1 MPYTEL
7 LNKLKTQG
15 NQQNIKTQTENT
27 IHLNAPEVIKMVK
40 NRLRYGQGVNGGTIG
55 GDREKANYGYYKNMD
70 YASEKHKQNPLPGFG
85 KVDLFFNGNL
95 SDDITL
101 KKVGDSFKVY
111 STDDKYVKIADKYG
125 AEEFGLTD
133 EQMQEFLHELYLTV
147 MEQLINKVYE

>member
-15 NQQNIKTQTENT
+15 NEQNIKTQTENI

-40 NRLRYGQGVNGGTIG
+40 NRLRYGQGVNGGIVG
-55 GDREKANYGYYKNMD
+55 K
-70 YASEKHKQNPLPGFG
+70 YASNEYAIMKNRQNPLAGLG
-85 KVDLFFNGNL
+85 NVDLFLTGSL
-95 SDDITL
+95 SDNITL
-101 KKVGDSFKVY
+101 RKRGSSFEIY
-111 STDDKYVKIADKYG
+111 STDYKYESLADKYG

-147 MEQLINKVYE
+147 MQQLINKVYE